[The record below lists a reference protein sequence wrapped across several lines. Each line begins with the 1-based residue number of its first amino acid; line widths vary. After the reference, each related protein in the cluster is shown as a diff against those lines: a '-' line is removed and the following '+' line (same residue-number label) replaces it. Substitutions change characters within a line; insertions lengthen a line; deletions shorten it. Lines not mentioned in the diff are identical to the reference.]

1 MADKP
6 KKYPNL
12 QRWVLKFQK
21 IKWFR
26 LTVYKCFFLTIQC
39 VHKEFNFRRI
49 AKEFINRVI
58 FIKDTGGSKI
68 KYLTFNR
75 TYIR

>member
-1 MADKP
+1 M
-6 KKYPNL
+6 
-12 QRWVLKFQK
+12 LKFQK

-26 LTVYKCFFLTIQC
+26 LTVYKCIFPAIQYF
-39 VHKEFNFRRI
+39 HKEFNFWLI